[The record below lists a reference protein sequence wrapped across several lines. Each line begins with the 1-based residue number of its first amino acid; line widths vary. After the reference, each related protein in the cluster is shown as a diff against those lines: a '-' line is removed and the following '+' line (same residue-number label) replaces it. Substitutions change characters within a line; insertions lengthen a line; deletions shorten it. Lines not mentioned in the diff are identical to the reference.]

1 MAEQQ
6 WEIEVR
12 GKVQGVWFRDFTRQK
27 ANDFNIK
34 GWVRNTSDEG
44 VHILAVGEIID
55 LETFADWVR
64 QGPPL
69 SRVQSVSI
77 DKFEKVTGFP
87 GFEIKY

>member
-6 WEIEVR
+6 WEIEVS

-34 GWVRNTSDEG
+34 GWVRNTPEGG
-44 VHILAVGEIID
+44 VHILAEGEIID
-55 LETFADWVR
+55 LGTFADWVR

-69 SRVQSVSI
+69 ARVQSVLI
-77 DKFEKVTGFP
+77 DKTDKISGFI